1 MKKMIFITGY
11 IIISCWAQE
20 YVDWR
25 YLLLLGIV
33 IIGLWYWY
41 EATPPQ
47 ELDYHKGQKKVLLD
61 FECALGD
68 RKNDTEYICRLLKR
82 QSIRRLFY
90 LQDGLRKRISEWKMS
105 GMTPMSLRETHMID
119 KNISYYEHLLELTK
133 KRLPKKYRR

>member
-1 MKKMIFITGY
+1 MIFVTGY

-47 ELDYHKGQKKVLLD
+47 ELDYHKGQKVLLD
-61 FECALGD
+61 FERKLGD
-68 RKNDTEYICRLLKR
+68 RKNDTEYICRLLKG

-90 LQDGLRKRISEWKMS
+90 LQNGLHKRISEWKMS
-105 GMTPMSLRETHMID
+105 GMAPMSLREMQMID
-119 KNISYYEHLLELTK
+119 EKINYYKRLLELTNN
-133 KRLPKKYRR
+133 RLPKKYRR